1 MIILICGY
9 PGVGKTTVAHEL
21 APLINA
27 VILSTDK
34 IRKEFI
40 DKPSYGDEEKRTIY
54 KIFILIAKYLHNA
67 NVNCIL
73 DATFYNHQSR
83 EDVKTRLN
91 LRKGQYKI
99 IECVCPEELVIS
111 RLKDRKNDYSDADI
125 SIYQKIRK
133 IYEPIKEKH
142 IIIDTSQSLKKTI
155 AEVVNRLQ
163 NHEL

>member
-1 MIILICGY
+1 LIILICGY

-27 VILSTDK
+27 VVLSTDK

-40 DKPSYGDEEKRTIY
+40 DKPNYQEEEKRTIY
-54 KIFILIAKYLHNA
+54 KILLLIAKYLHNA
-67 NVNCIL
+67 RVNCIL
-73 DATFYNHQSR
+73 DATFYNQKSR
-83 EDVKTRLN
+83 EDVKTKLN
-91 LRKGQYKI
+91 LRNDQYKI
-99 IECVCPEELVIS
+99 IECICPEELVIS
-111 RLKDRKNDYSDADI
+111 RLIDRKNAYSDADI
-125 SIYQKIRK
+125 SIYKMIKK

-142 IIIDTSQSLKKTI
+142 ITVDTSQSLKKTI